1 MKAREKRLVLV
12 AVGIMGVGVAAWLAV
27 GALRSNISYYF
38 SPTQVMA
45 NEAPAHAVYRLGG
58 LVVKNSLAR
67 QPDGLTVVFDV
78 TDNAQTVKV
87 SYTGILPDLFG
98 EGQGVVTKG
107 RMGPGGVF
115 VAEEVLAKH
124 DESYM
129 PPEVADSLQTAHA
142 QGVTAM
148 AQAAATPAES
158 GATPPV
164 APPPAGQAVQP
175 AAPPPANTAPATPA
189 VQPSQVVPGGRA

>member
-67 QPDGLTVVFDV
+67 QPDPCAPSPPRIRVAARVVRLSAD
-78 TDNAQTVKV
+78 
-87 SYTGILPDLFG
+87 
-98 EGQGVVTKG
+98 
-107 RMGPGGVF
+107 
-115 VAEEVLAKH
+115 
-124 DESYM
+124 
-129 PPEVADSLQTAHA
+129 PPASSQDTA
-142 QGVTAM
+142 
-148 AQAAATPAES
+148 PRS
-158 GATPPV
+158 
-164 APPPAGQAVQP
+164 PPPNAG
-175 AAPPPANTAPATPA
+175 
-189 VQPSQVVPGGRA
+189 

>member
-129 PPEVADSLQTAHA
+129 PPEVADSLQTAHV

-164 APPPAGQAVQP
+164 APVPAGQADQP
-175 AAPPPANTAPATPA
+175 AAPPANTPPATPA

>member
-1 MKAREKRLVLV
+1 MRARQKRMVFV
-12 AVGIMGVGVAAWLAV
+12 AIGIMGVGVAAWLAV

-67 QPDGLTVVFDV
+67 QPDGLTVIFDV

-148 AQAAATPAES
+148 AQAAPTPAAPAS
-158 GATPPV
+158 APQV
-164 APPPAGQAVQP
+164 IAPPPGQEDKPATQP
-175 AAPPPANTAPATPA
+175 ADASPASPPT
-189 VQPSQVVPGGRA
+189 QPGQVVPGGRA

>member
-1 MKAREKRLVLV
+1 MRARQKRMVFV
-12 AVGIMGVGVAAWLAV
+12 AIGIMGVGVAAWLAV

-67 QPDGLTVVFDV
+67 QPDGLTVTFDV
-78 TDNAQTVKV
+78 TDNAKTVKV

-107 RMGPGGVF
+107 RMGAGGVF

-148 AQAAATPAES
+148 AQAAPAGTDGSAPPASTTSPANQES
-158 GATPPV
+158 KPTAPPAAAP
-164 APPPAGQAVQP
+164 APPPAQNGPVA
-175 AAPPPANTAPATPA
+175 
-189 VQPSQVVPGGRA
+189 PGGRA

>member
-1 MKAREKRLVLV
+1 MKAREKRLVFV
-12 AVGIMGVGVAAWLAV
+12 AVGIVGVGVAAWLAV

-164 APPPAGQAVQP
+164 APPPAGQADQP
-175 AAPPPANTAPATPA
+175 ASPPANTAPASPA